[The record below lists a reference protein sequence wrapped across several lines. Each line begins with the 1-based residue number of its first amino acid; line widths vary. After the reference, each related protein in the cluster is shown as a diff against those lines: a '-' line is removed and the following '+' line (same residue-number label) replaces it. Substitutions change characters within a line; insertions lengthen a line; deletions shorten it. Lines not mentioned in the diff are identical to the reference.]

1 MRYSWNI
8 INQKIKTCDELEI
21 IVKQWKFKNKKVVF
35 TNGCFD
41 ILHYGHIR
49 YLAKAKDEGDFLV
62 VALNSSESISRL
74 KGKHRPINDDLT
86 RTYIM
91 ASLDFVDAVVVFNND
106 TPYELIDKIKP
117 NLLVKGGDWKTHQI
131 VGSDIVNKLGGVV
144 KSLPFVKGYST
155 TGIEE
160 KIKTE
165 AIKQFRKNNKY

>member
-62 VALNSSESISRL
+62 VALNSSEFS
-74 KGKHRPINDDLT
+74 
-86 RTYIM
+86 
-91 ASLDFVDAVVVFNND
+91 
-106 TPYELIDKIKP
+106 DKCS
-117 NLLVKGGDWKTHQI
+117 H
-131 VGSDIVNKLGGVV
+131 S
-144 KSLPFVKGYST
+144 
-155 TGIEE
+155 
-160 KIKTE
+160 
-165 AIKQFRKNNKY
+165 